1 MFNNN
6 KDGITYGS
14 CIDICI
20 DCKKEN
26 KRTKAGDLEYQE
38 VFKLYNNGNTIC
50 YCMDHFKKMLGKY
63 MLVDPNFFE
72 DSEDN
77 DVKENN
83 LLTNGL
89 TNCDTI
95 EEINGKEIVEQ
106 IEEPIDKST
115 VNKKK
120 KATTTKTKKKDD
132 SEATE

>member
-1 MFNNN
+1 MFYDN

-14 CIDICI
+14 CMDVCI
-20 DCKKEN
+20 ECKREGK
-26 KRTKAGDLEYQE
+26 KPKAGDLEYQE
-38 VFKLYNNGNTIC
+38 VFRLSNNGNSIC

-63 MLVDPNFFE
+63 MLVDLDFFE

-77 DVKENN
+77 DVEKDN

-95 EEINGKEIVEQ
+95 EENNGEEIVEQ
-106 IEEPIDKST
+106 IEEPIDKPT

-120 KATTTKTKKKDD
+120 KATTTKKKDD
-132 SEATE
+132 SKTAE